1 MDKRTLRCK
10 IRSFRVMDAEDV
22 HAFASLPEVA
32 YAANFLPHRSITI
45 TQENIRRWM
54 QVDDIFAVELIE
66 EEKVIGA
73 ISFRPDALSPAGWYK
88 IGYTCHPAYQGK
100 GYMTEALR
108 KVMDHLIYKEEVPG
122 VALHIFID
130 NLPSLR
136 LALRCGFKPSG
147 DQTTKQRFD
156 GKSVVEETF
165 RQTREDYQHRFE
177 GKWLGE
183 IRSSTKRD
191 VLENQII
198 RRHAV
203 RGIVR
208 QNDKI
213 LLIQSSLK
221 DVKFPGGG
229 IEAGESIEEA
239 LKREIKEESGYT
251 VDKIARHRG
260 YIEEWTDAFES
271 DEHVFAMRSDFYD
284 VMIKEKQDAL
294 KLDDYEA
301 ELGFHPVWMTIDEAL
316 QANMDCPSPKRW
328 TKRDTKIL
336 GIMKHEWEN
345 GDE

>member
-73 ISFRPDALSPAGWYK
+73 ISFRPDALSPEGWYK

-108 KVMDHLIYKEEVPG
+108 NIMDHLVYEKEVPG

-136 LALRCGFKPSG
+136 LALRCGFTPSG

-156 GKSVVEETF
+156 GKTVIEETF
-165 RQTREDYQHRFE
+165 RQTREEYQNRYE

-183 IRSSTKRD
+183 IRSSTKKD
-191 VLENQII
+191 VQEAQII

-203 RGIVR
+203 RGVVR
-208 QNDKI
+208 QNNKI

-239 LKREIKEESGYT
+239 LKREITEESGYT
-251 VDKIARHRG
+251 VQRIKEHLG

-271 DEHVFAMRSDFYD
+271 DEHVFAMRSDFYA
-284 VMIKEKQDAL
+284 VTIEEKQDAL
-294 KLDDYEA
+294 RLDDYEA
-301 ELGFHPVWMTIDEAL
+301 ELGFHPVWLTLDEAIR
-316 QANMDCPSPKRW
+316 ANKECPSPKRW
-328 TKRDTKIL
+328 TKRDSRIL
-336 GIMKHEWEN
+336 AILKHEWEKH
-345 GDE
+345 DE

>member
-1 MDKRTLRCK
+1 
-10 IRSFRVMDAEDV
+10 MDAEHV
-22 HAFASLPEVA
+22 HAYASLPEVA

-88 IGYTCHPAYQGK
+88 IGYTCHPAYQGQ

-108 KVMDHLIYKEEVPG
+108 KVMDHLVYDKEVPG

-156 GKSVVEETF
+156 GKTVVEETF
-165 RQTREDYQHRFE
+165 RQTREEYQSRFE

-191 VLENQII
+191 VQENQII
-198 RRHAV
+198 RQHAV

-208 QNDKI
+208 RNYKI

-221 DVKFPGGG
+221 DVRFPGGG
-229 IEAGESIEEA
+229 IDAGESIEEA

-271 DEHVFAMRSDFYD
+271 DEHVFAMRSDFYA
-284 VMIKEKQDAL
+284 VTIKERQDAL
-294 KLDDYEA
+294 RLDDYEA
-301 ELGFHPVWMTIDEAL
+301 QLGFHPVWMTIEEAL
-316 QANMDCPSPKRW
+316 QANRVCPFPKRW
-328 TKRDTKIL
+328 TKRDSKIL
-336 GIMKHEWEN
+336 GWLKHEWEK